1 MEAKRNAPLKDANV
15 WDEVLPLCD
24 EWWSMSWW
32 DQTGRKGDDWERR
45 MDEWHARAVAAGM
58 EPLW

>member
-1 MEAKRNAPLKDANV
+1 MNRPLDRSHPV
-15 WDEVLPLCD
+15 SEMMRLSD

-45 MDEWHARAVAAGM
+45 MDEWHRSYVAAGG
-58 EPLW
+58 EPMW

>member
-1 MEAKRNAPLKDANV
+1 MIGQRFDSRDGMDLAE
-15 WDEVLPLCD
+15 

-45 MDEWHARAVAAGM
+45 MDEWHAKAVANGM